1 MNISVE
7 QYKQLKQST
16 AATNGLEQQVIKYC
30 QYFIVIH
37 CLQALADIRSQ
48 AQAVI
53 LFAGMIP
60 YRLPADTNGR
70 LVQLEAYLS

>member
-1 MNISVE
+1 MN
-7 QYKQLKQST
+7 
-16 AATNGLEQQVIKYC
+16 
-30 QYFIVIH
+30 F
-37 CLQALADIRSQ
+37 QALADIRRQ